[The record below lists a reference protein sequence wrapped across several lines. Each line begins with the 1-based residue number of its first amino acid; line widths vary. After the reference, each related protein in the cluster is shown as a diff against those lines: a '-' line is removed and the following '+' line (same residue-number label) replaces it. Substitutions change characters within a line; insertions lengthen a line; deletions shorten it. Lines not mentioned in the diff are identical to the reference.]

1 MKAMGRAEDQ
11 PLIHVHISLGQ
22 FLLAK
27 KSLKG
32 QHQALHE
39 ELEGSLQDEPKYVG
53 YVEEDKFELRVGL
66 TGMSRGPI
74 ENGLIVCHA
83 WKHWKGRTS
92 LELLDPTIRD
102 SYSRIEVNK
111 CIHIAL
117 LCVQENPAKRPTMD
131 SIILMLNSNSVT
143 LSSPQRPAFFLQSG
157 TEQNVLELELDQSK
171 GKSILLSVDEASITE
186 VYPR

>member
-1 MKAMGRAEDQ
+1 M
-11 PLIHVHISLGQ
+11 
-22 FLLAK
+22 
-27 KSLKG
+27 
-32 QHQALHE
+32 
-39 ELEGSLQDEPKYVG
+39 
-53 YVEEDKFELRVGL
+53 
-66 TGMSRGPI
+66 
-74 ENGLIVCHA
+74 
-83 WKHWKGRTS
+83 
-92 LELLDPTIRD
+92 ELLDPTIKD

-117 LCVQENPAKRPTMD
+117 LCAQENPAKRPTMD

-157 TEQNVLELELDQSK
+157 TGQNVLELELDQSK

>member
-1 MKAMGRAEDQ
+1 MIQ
-11 PLIHVHISLGQ
+11 
-22 FLLAK
+22 
-27 KSLKG
+27 
-32 QHQALHE
+32 
-39 ELEGSLQDEPKYVG
+39 
-53 YVEEDKFELRVGL
+53 
-66 TGMSRGPI
+66 
-74 ENGLIVCHA
+74 A
-83 WKHWKGRTS
+83 WKHWRGGTS
-92 LELLDPTIRD
+92 LELLDPTIKD

-117 LCVQENPAKRPTMD
+117 LCAQENPAKRPTMD

-157 TEQNVLELELDQSK
+157 TEQNVPELELDQSK

>member
-1 MKAMGRAEDQ
+1 MIQ
-11 PLIHVHISLGQ
+11 
-22 FLLAK
+22 
-27 KSLKG
+27 
-32 QHQALHE
+32 
-39 ELEGSLQDEPKYVG
+39 
-53 YVEEDKFELRVGL
+53 
-66 TGMSRGPI
+66 
-74 ENGLIVCHA
+74 A
-83 WKHWKGRTS
+83 WKHWRGGTS
-92 LELLDPTIRD
+92 LELLDPTIKD

-157 TEQNVLELELDQSK
+157 TEQNVPELELDQSK